1 MNVRD
6 LCLIIDE
13 LAPPAL
19 AYPWDKAGLHTGDPD
34 ADVTRVLVAL
44 TVEPE
49 TVAAARRRKA
59 QMIVVHHP
67 LIWDPLISL
76 RRDDPHAALCLALVE
91 AGIACY
97 SAHTSLD
104 VAPGGVS
111 HCLGETL
118 GLKDMRPLFHVA
130 QATQVKLVTFVPPQH
145 VDALRAAV
153 CEAGAGTIGG
163 YTHCTFSTAG
173 MGTFRPG
180 EASRPFS
187 GRKGRLN
194 EEPELR
200 FETVVPAWRLPHVL
214 EALFK
219 VHPYEEPAYD
229 LVPLDNVVPGI
240 GLGMRGTLP
249 SGMPLKTFAARVV
262 ARLDCGHVRV
272 IGDAKRKVKRVAVI
286 GGSGGG
292 ELHRVPREVDVVVT
306 GDVRYHE
313 GLAARRRGLAVIDA
327 GHEATER
334 PVIPMLA
341 QHLRTRAPG
350 VRVYEYVEPP
360 LFEVSTK

>member
-1 MNVRD
+1 MKVRD

-34 ADVTRVLVAL
+34 ADVTRVLVVL
-44 TVEPE
+44 TVAPE
-49 TVAAARRRKA
+49 TVAAAKRRKA
-59 QMIVVHHP
+59 QMIVAHHP
-67 LIWDPLISL
+67 LIWDPLVSL
-76 RRDDPHAALCLALVE
+76 RRDAPHAALCLALAE
-91 AGIACY
+91 ADIACY
-97 SAHTSLD
+97 SAHTNLD

-118 GLKDMRPLFHVA
+118 GLQEMRPLLRVE
-130 QATQVKLVTFVPPQH
+130 QASQVKLVTFVPPQH

-163 YTHCTFSTAG
+163 YTHCTFSTSG
-173 MGTFRPG
+173 IGTFRPS

-214 EALFK
+214 EALFR
-219 VHPYEEPAYD
+219 VHPYEEPACD
-229 LVPLDNVVPGI
+229 IVPLENGIPGI

-249 SGMPLKTFAARVV
+249 SGLPLGEFASHVV
-262 ARLDCGHVRV
+262 ARLDCGHARV
-272 IGDAKRKVKRVAVI
+272 IGDAKRKVKQVAVI

-292 ELHRVPREVDVVVT
+292 ELHRVPPDVEAVVT
-306 GDVRYHE
+306 GDVKYHE
-313 GLAARRRGLAVIDA
+313 GLEAQHRGLAVIDA

-341 QHLRTRAPG
+341 QHLRTRATG
-350 VRVYEYVEPP
+350 VRVYEYLEPP
-360 LFEVSTK
+360 LFEVRTK